1 LGDEEEEAEEGGD
14 LNLGAQAKR
23 AAKHVTRHARTW
35 SHATCRRGNWVPSA
49 VAAIKEASLL
59 VISLIVG
66 AGPAVVLFIFLWKN
80 SQFTPLTFFQG
91 SSSFL
96 TFEID
101 QFSPSTLRLIN
112 LVPQL

>member
-49 VAAIKEASLL
+49 VAAIKDGHLTDRWGRSCRG
-59 VISLIVG
+59 LIY
-66 AGPAVVLFIFLWKN
+66 
-80 SQFTPLTFFQG
+80 FFM
-91 SSSFL
+91 
-96 TFEID
+96 EK
-101 QFSPSTLRLIN
+101 
-112 LVPQL
+112 